1 MRKQTMLVI
10 ACLALVGCTTQTPKT
25 KENTKICSNP
35 AQCEVKI
42 VNPTCGLFRCT
53 ASVDFEHVEFQ
64 RNVNNFK
71 VTWTLP
77 AGFGFC
83 DTAGDGV
90 WLKKVDPHE
99 QFEKPSADKP
109 SGKGL
114 CKFKEFQLKAKNT
127 KSLPDPKDYYEYKI
141 IFHDEAGEQIYV
153 VDPYMMNQ

>member
-1 MRKQTMLVI
+1 MRKQMMLVI
-10 ACLALVGCTTQTPKT
+10 ACLALVGCATKYERTTANTQTCT
-25 KENTKICSNP
+25 NP

-42 VNPTCGLFRCT
+42 SPKCGLLGCT
-53 ASVDFEHVEFQ
+53 ASVDYYYTEFKKG
-64 RNVNNFK
+64 VNNFK

-90 WLKKVDPHE
+90 WLKNVDPHE

-109 SGKGL
+109 SGKGP

-127 KSLPDPKDYYEYKI
+127 KSLPDRKDYFEYKI
-141 IFHDEAGEQIYV
+141 IISQTRLESKSTSLIRT
-153 VDPYMMNQ
+153 